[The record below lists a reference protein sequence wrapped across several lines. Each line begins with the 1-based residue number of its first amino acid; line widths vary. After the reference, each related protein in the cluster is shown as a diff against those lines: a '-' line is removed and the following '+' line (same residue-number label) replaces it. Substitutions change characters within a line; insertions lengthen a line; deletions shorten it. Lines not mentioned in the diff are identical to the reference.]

1 MSAALAKVLFIDDDA
16 NLLAAVQRTL
26 RRDYELLTAT
36 GPEEGLRLMKESG
49 PFAAAVCDMQMP
61 GMDGLQ
67 VLAHCAKH
75 FPDTTRIMMTG
86 RTDQET
92 AITAINRGHIFRF
105 LCKPCG
111 DADLRATLEAAVRQ
125 YRLQTAER
133 ELLEQ
138 TLAGSVRVLI
148 DVLSLL
154 DPSAYGRAAR
164 LREWAR
170 EMGSRVALRNG
181 WEVEMAALLSPLG
194 QVAVPPEILARLHA
208 HAQPTRQEQEILA
221 RSPETARKLIGNIP
235 RMQGIADIIYYQNKH
250 YDGTG
255 FPADATA
262 GRQIPEG
269 ARLLRILM
277 DLAQATN
284 AARPTVADAKAL
296 ARAPGN
302 YDPDLLQ
309 KVTEWLEDNTK
320 RVEEARRHVTVDEL
334 REGEILCKDIQT
346 SDGKLVLV
354 AGSCLSHTQIER
366 LRNLAR
372 LSGLSQPLIEVEQPQ
387 QAVPAVP
394 ATQGAR
400 A

>member
-1 MSAALAKVLFIDDDA
+1 MSTTLAKILFIDDDT
-16 NLLAAVQRTL
+16 NLLAGVQRNL
-26 RRDYELLTAT
+26 RREYALVVAA
-36 GPEEGLRLMKESG
+36 GPEEGLRLMKDDG

-61 GMDGLQ
+61 VMDGLQ

-75 FPDTTRIMMTG
+75 HPDTVRIMMTG

-92 AITAINRGHIFRF
+92 AITAINQGHIFRF

-111 DADLRATLEAAVRQ
+111 DSDLRAALAAAVRQ
-125 YRLQTAER
+125 YRLQTAEK

-154 DPSAYGRAAR
+154 DPGAYGRAAR

-170 EMGSRVALRNG
+170 EMGRRVTIRNG

-194 QVAVPPEILARLHA
+194 QVAVPPEILAKLHA
-208 HAQPTRQEQEILA
+208 NAQPTRQEQEILA

-235 RMQGIADIIYYQNKH
+235 RMQGIADVIYYQNKH
-250 YDGTG
+250 YDGSG
-255 FPADATA
+255 FPVDTTV
-262 GRQIPEG
+262 GKQIPEG

-284 AARPTVADAKAL
+284 AARPTRADLKAL
-296 ARAPGN
+296 SRTPGH

-309 KVTEWLEDNTK
+309 KVTEWLEENTK
-320 RVEEARRHVTVDEL
+320 TVEEARRHVTVDEL
-334 REGEILCKDIQT
+334 HEGEILCKDIQT

-354 AGSCLSHTQIER
+354 AGSCLSQTQIER

-372 LSGLSQPLIEVEQPQ
+372 ISGLTQALIEVERPH
-387 QAVPAVP
+387 
-394 ATQGAR
+394 
-400 A
+400 